1 MRTRNHN
8 HPNNHQ
14 HKRVFVM
21 WWQDLVVACIDHREL
36 AIIPILWHHFPG
48 ARLWTAIYFPCA
60 TSPHSQETEPIN
72 VVEANRLSNEL
83 LQWMLHKDNLE
94 LLPLA
99 HLGLC
104 DNVEVGIHFNIPYSM
119 TRHEVRKL
127 PARRSTRKLIPNI
140 FQKNSSRNVRI
151 SENHGESL

>member
-1 MRTRNHN
+1 MGIHGRLG
-8 HPNNHQ
+8 
-14 HKRVFVM
+14 
-21 WWQDLVVACIDHREL
+21 LVVACIDHREL

-60 TSPHSQETEPIN
+60 TSPHSQETEPIY

-127 PARRSTRKLIPNI
+127 PAQRSTRKLIPNI
-140 FQKNSSRNVRI
+140 FPRTRQETWESLKI
-151 SENHGESL
+151 MENHFKDPS